1 MTRTLPSNLDEQQYI
16 NSQIVFDEE
25 TLAATPG
32 PGDIVES
39 NVIYMDDS
47 VEQHVLFCYSAGNLL
62 APVNLEVQYY
72 VSDTATWVTRDTIA
86 IANTTLSVTTYN
98 FGQDATKFKITNT
111 DVTPAD
117 VSIHLRVKK
126 TD

>member
-1 MTRTLPSNLDEQQYI
+1 MTRTIPSNLNQQQYI
-16 NSQIVFDEE
+16 NSQLVFDEQ

-32 PGDIVES
+32 PGDTATS
-39 NVIYMDDS
+39 NIIYMDDS
-47 VEQHVLFCYSAGNLL
+47 VEQHVLFCYSNGNLL
-62 APVNLEVQYY
+62 APVNVEVQYY
-72 VSDTATWVTRDTIA
+72 VDDTDTWVTRDTIA
-86 IANTTLSVTTYN
+86 LANTTLSVTTYN
-98 FGQDATKFKITNT
+98 FGQDATRIVITNT